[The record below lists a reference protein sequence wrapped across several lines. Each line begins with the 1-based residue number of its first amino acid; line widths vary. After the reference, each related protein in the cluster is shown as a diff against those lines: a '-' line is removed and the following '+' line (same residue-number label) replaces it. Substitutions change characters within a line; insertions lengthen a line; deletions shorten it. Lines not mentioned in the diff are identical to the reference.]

1 MRREF
6 FTLANANETQ
16 RSSATLSG
24 MSGRQRGKG
33 TSSWFGVRNGFT
45 IGAEP
50 ADAESRRPCREAILS
65 PFTFFIIHHAGA
77 SDKGFCCT
85 NYVFLD
91 DSGGDFAFSPF
102 FFAP

>member
-1 MRREF
+1 MMQDSFQIINMLIYR
-6 FTLANANETQ
+6 
-16 RSSATLSG
+16 
-24 MSGRQRGKG
+24 
-33 TSSWFGVRNGFT
+33 
-45 IGAEP
+45 AEP

-102 FFAP
+102 FLPLDRKKRV